1 MHDLGCEVNQFGT
14 DCLECGIR
22 CNDCDVNNGCQK
34 CSARFSGQHCQ
45 QCSPGYMGEDCGR
58 NVYYKC
64 FHICF
69 DLFGGLHPTKEFYTH
84 LETSFIWPRGSWMR
98 LQYNVCIL
106 HITLRYHFLLF
117 FNTLFLYFVTKCR
130 FTWSGYRLKCVW
142 CLWSFYWQL
151 CVPCST
157 KTFYKME
164 FTCK

>member
-84 LETSFIWPRGSWMR
+84 LETSFIWPRGSWI

-117 FNTLFLYFVTKCR
+117 FNTLFPNADLHEVVI
-130 FTWSGYRLKCVW
+130 VW
-142 CLWSFYWQL
+142 NVSDAYEVCTDSYVFLVVQKLSIKWNL
-151 CVPCST
+151 RANKVIT
-157 KTFYKME
+157 V
-164 FTCK
+164 